1 MKDFVTQE
9 MSKQEKAEGLKLL
22 KKYLTKQKATITGAV
37 PYHFYALT
45 SLNGVNGVYFPD
57 SKIEV
62 ESLKLMTV
70 LCIAKVDNAL
80 GLVFAYDK
88 EKISKIER
96 EGIRNFYNNKS
107 NDLDFADFDHLIY
120 DYDCLDIKKKI
131 EARIKDYEKDLK
143 TLESVEVI
151 TKKDGKPFTKLGNNF
166 TNVTITS
173 AYRWR
178 IDVYSVNLYN
188 SVSLHRDNNNHDKDI
203 TIEEVK
209 TLIFEEIKRK
219 KERLAKEKQ
228 ALKDLEQNYDMFID
242 LCDKIGV
249 FFENVQNKD
258 DFQQL
263 LKSKSTFD
271 MRKKAQ

>member
-1 MKDFVTQE
+1 MKDFITQE
-9 MSKQEKAEGLKLL
+9 MSNQEKAEGLKLL

-37 PYHFYALT
+37 PYHFNAY
-45 SLNGVNGVYFPD
+45 SSSSDVIGVYFPN

-70 LCIAKVDNAL
+70 LCIAKVDNAI

-96 EGIRNFYNNKS
+96 EGIRNFYSNKS
-107 NDLDFADFDHLIY
+107 NELDFVGFDHLIY
-120 DYDCLDIKKKI
+120 DYDCLEIKKKI

-143 TLESVEVI
+143 TLKSVEVT
-151 TKKDGKPFTKLGNNF
+151 TKKDGKPFAKLENNF
-166 TNVTITS
+166 KNVNITS

-178 IDVYSVNLYN
+178 VDVYSVGLYH
-188 SVSLHRDNNNHDKDI
+188 SVYLHRDSNNHDKDI

-209 TLIFEEIKRK
+209 TLIFKEIERI

-228 ALKDLEQNYDMFID
+228 ALKDLEKNYSLFIG
-242 LCDKIGV
+242 LCDKIGL
-249 FFENVQNKD
+249 FFENVQNRD
-258 DFQQL
+258 DFHQL
-263 LKSKSTFD
+263 LKNKSIGD